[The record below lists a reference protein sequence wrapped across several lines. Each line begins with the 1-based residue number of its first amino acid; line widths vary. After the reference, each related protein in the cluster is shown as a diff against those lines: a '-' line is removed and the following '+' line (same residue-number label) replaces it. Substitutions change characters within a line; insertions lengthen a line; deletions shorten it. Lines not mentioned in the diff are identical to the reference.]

1 MITLRYNMNDGE
13 WQMKLCSLPHH
24 SPPVVWPSS
33 QEPLEQ
39 YKSVVQWL
47 GIPDLESLKLLRR
60 TMVYLF
66 YCWEPRLLTTA
77 FTEPR
82 AFPSFFNFN
91 FFKLKDNC
99 FI

>member
-60 TMVYLF
+60 TMGIFVLLLGAKASDYSF
-66 YCWEPRLLTTA
+66 Y
-77 FTEPR
+77 R
-82 AFPSFFNFN
+82 A
-91 FFKLKDNC
+91 
-99 FI
+99 

>member
-60 TMVYLF
+60 TMGLF
-66 YCWEPRLLTTA
+66 VLLLGA
-77 FTEPR
+77 KASDYSFYR
-82 AFPSFFNFN
+82 A
-91 FFKLKDNC
+91 
-99 FI
+99 

>member
-24 SPPVVWPSS
+24 SPPVVWLSS
-33 QEPLEQ
+33 QEPLER

-60 TMVYLF
+60 TMGIFVLLLGAKASDYSF
-66 YCWEPRLLTTA
+66 Y
-77 FTEPR
+77 R
-82 AFPSFFNFN
+82 A
-91 FFKLKDNC
+91 
-99 FI
+99 

>member
-1 MITLRYNMNDGE
+1 MITLRCNMNDGE

-33 QEPLEQ
+33 QEPLKR

-60 TMVYLF
+60 TMGIFVLLLGAKASDYSF
-66 YCWEPRLLTTA
+66 Y
-77 FTEPR
+77 R
-82 AFPSFFNFN
+82 A
-91 FFKLKDNC
+91 
-99 FI
+99 

>member
-60 TMVYLF
+60 TMDIFV
-66 YCWEPRLLTTA
+66 LLGGKA
-77 FTEPR
+77 
-82 AFPSFFNFN
+82 SDYS
-91 FFKLKDNC
+91 LKK
-99 FI
+99 